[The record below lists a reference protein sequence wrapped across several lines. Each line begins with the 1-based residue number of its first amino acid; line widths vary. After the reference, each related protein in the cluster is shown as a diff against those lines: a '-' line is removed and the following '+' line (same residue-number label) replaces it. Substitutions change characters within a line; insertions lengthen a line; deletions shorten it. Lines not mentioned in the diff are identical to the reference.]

1 MVMRLTPDTDLQ
13 NADWIKPRSWDLP
26 RTLDGLLA
34 YLRDTNTPIEHFLT
48 LPAAVAM
55 PEDLRGQLVHV
66 RSVSGLASDL
76 ARLADE
82 LGGVET
88 KGIRRVRDVS
98 YWGMPF
104 GTPIVAGMR
113 PQGSRSLF
121 DSAVQH
127 VAPKRLRNLKPK
139 TTSMAPRKFRKFT
152 PHEDFDRLEELGVD
166 IIDSYTGDEMSDDTL
181 AVIRDVMDDVD
192 NLIPGIGKHLTFS
205 VMPLFAGKNSS
216 VGGVT
221 RNKVLTAG
229 ESYAMPDT
237 HPDAHDWVD
246 RATTGKMP
254 PDRGTNAYFKLAY
267 AMSQIDQEVSD
278 IKAESHP
285 GTEFTWIGLNTLHHD
300 KHPREKD
307 STVDWA
313 LGLEGDFHSLDAT
326 FEYGYP
332 YWEDE
337 YPTMQRMVKTGIIV
351 HEIGHA
357 LDFLAQGEPEWDVVK
372 TNLRLTPRRPK
383 ISTYGKKSMNEYVAE
398 SWTDYFLNKEPKPN
412 SQIIGESLVAALT
425 AKLETLA
432 EEEAAAAE
440 AEAEE

>member
-1 MVMRLTPDTDLQ
+1 MVMRLTPDADLQ
-13 NADWIKPRSWDLP
+13 NADWIKPQSWDLP

-34 YLRDTNTPIEHFLT
+34 HLRDTNTTVEHFLT

-55 PEDLRGQLVHV
+55 PEDLRGQLV
-66 RSVSGLASDL
+66 RARNVSGLASDL

-121 DSAVQH
+121 DSAVTH
-127 VAPKRLRNLKPK
+127 VGPKKLPDLKPK

-152 PHEDFDRLEELGVD
+152 PTQDFDRLEELGVD
-166 IIDSYTGDEMSDDTL
+166 IIDSYTGDEISDDSL

-205 VMPLFAGKNSS
+205 MMPLFFSPLTGS

-221 RNKVLTAG
+221 RTKVLKAG
-229 ESYAMPDT
+229 GT
-237 HPDAHDWVD
+237 HAWPETDPSAHDWVK
-246 RATTGKMP
+246 RQTTGKKQTRNM
-254 PDRGTNAYFKLAY
+254 TAHYKLAY
-267 AMSQIDQEVSD
+267 ALSQMDQEMSD
-278 IKAESHP
+278 IKAESYP
-285 GTEFTWIGLNTLHHD
+285 DTDFVWIGLNTLYHD
-300 KHPREKD
+300 AHPNEETYTEGWAR
-307 STVDWA
+307 SYASDW
-313 LGLEGDFHSLDAT
+313 HSLDAT
-326 FEYGYP
+326 FGVYTEGDEGYA
-332 YWEDE
+332 
-337 YPTMQRMVKTGIIV
+337 TRQRMVKLGTVV

-357 LDFLAQGEPEWDVVK
+357 MDHLAQGEPEWDVVRSK
-372 TNLRLTPRRPK
+372 LYVNPRRPK
-383 ISTYGKKSMNEYVAE
+383 ISAYGKKNMAEYVAE

-412 SQIIGESLVAALT
+412 SKFIGESLVAALT